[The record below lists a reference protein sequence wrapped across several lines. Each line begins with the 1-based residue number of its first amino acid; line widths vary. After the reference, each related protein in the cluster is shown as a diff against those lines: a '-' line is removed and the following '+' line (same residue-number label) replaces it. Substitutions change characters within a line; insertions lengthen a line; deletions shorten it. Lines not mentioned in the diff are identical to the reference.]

1 MNIMLR
7 VKNLTKRYGDFVA
20 LDDLCFSLDS
30 EILGII
36 GENGAGKTTLLKILA
51 GLLEPTSGEI
61 NLFGIDFLKSKE
73 RMKRRLGYLPEF
85 DSLYENMA
93 VEEYLS
99 FFALLYD
106 EPMGG
111 LDPSI
116 SLYISKLS
124 SIFVIG
130 Y

>member
-61 NLFGIDFLKSKE
+61 NLFGMVFLKNKE

>member
-7 VKNLTKRYGDFVA
+7 VKNLTTRYGDFVA

-61 NLFGIDFLKSKE
+61 NLFGMVFLKNKE
-73 RMKRRLGYLPEF
+73 RMKRRVGYVPNIICVQFLI
-85 DSLYENMA
+85 
-93 VEEYLS
+93 
-99 FFALLYD
+99 
-106 EPMGG
+106 
-111 LDPSI
+111 I
-116 SLYISKLS
+116 SCLFSTIFPISGDILWIIAIS
-124 SIFVIG
+124 PYMS
-130 Y
+130 